1 MTLLVQ
7 NTRKILF
14 RVAGGAI
21 GLFPALALCAD
32 LAPVSCLIEPRD
44 IVKLS
49 TPVSGVV
56 ASVAVDRGSRVRQGD
71 EIARLDTALE
81 EVALT
86 RARLRAEDR
95 AEIEALEIRIT
106 FLAQQAERTAQL
118 ASRSAVSSTTADEA
132 ELDLA
137 LARSELTRAQM
148 NQQLAI
154 LDVRRAEAEL
164 QQKIVTSPVD
174 GVVTQRLLSPGEYRE
189 GEAHIATIA
198 EMDSLIVEAFV
209 PISYF
214 GQIEVGQPV
223 QIRPE
228 PPLDQLHPATITVI
242 DQVFDAATATV
253 GIRMALPN
261 PDLQLPAGLRCTLYF
276 NSEN

>member
-1 MTLLVQ
+1 MTSLLRRH
-7 NTRKILF
+7 RKILSW
-14 RVAGGAI
+14 VAGGCV
-21 GLFPALALCAD
+21 GFFPALALCAD

-56 ASVAVDRGSRVRQGD
+56 ASVAVDRGSRVKKGD

-86 RARLRAEDR
+86 RARLRAKDR
-95 AEIEALEIRIT
+95 AEIEALETRIT
-106 FLAQQAERTAQL
+106 FLTQQADRTAQL
-118 ASRSAVSSTTADEA
+118 AKRNAVSSTAADEA
-132 ELDLA
+132 KLDLA
-137 LARSELTRAQM
+137 LARSELSRALM
-148 NQQLAI
+148 NQQLAV

-198 EMDSLIVEAFV
+198 EMDSLVVEAFV

-214 GQIEVGQPV
+214 GQIQIGQPV

-228 PPLDQLHPATITVI
+228 APLDQLHPATITVI

-261 PDLQLPAGLRCTLYF
+261 PDLVLPAGLRCTLYF
-276 NSEN
+276 STNN